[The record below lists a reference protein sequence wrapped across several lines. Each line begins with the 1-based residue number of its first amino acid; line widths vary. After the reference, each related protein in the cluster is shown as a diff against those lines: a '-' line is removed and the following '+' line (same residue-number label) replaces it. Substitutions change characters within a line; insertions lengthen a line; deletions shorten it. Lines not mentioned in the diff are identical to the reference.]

1 MFIYIYKKH
10 DTLKNQENPV
20 TFLFT
25 KSQTFYVKRFFMKFL
40 KLAFIYT
47 KIMTLCVTW
56 IFYIQNP
63 DTSKKAGRSVLRLFF
78 IQKIL
83 TFCNTRFSWNF
94 WSWRGGGVFI
104 YKNNTL
110 CVQFLYAKK
119 CTFRYFLYTKK
130 KTFCVI
136 FLYAKTIHFNIH
148 LYLQFM
154 VFHIL
159 IPTYKLTYNHINHI
173 NK

>member
-10 DTLKNQENPV
+10 DTLKNQEISV

-25 KSQTFYVKRFFMKFL
+25 KSQTLYVKRFFMKFL

-56 IFYIQNP
+56 IFIYKIQ
-63 DTSKKAGRSVLRLFF
+63 TLRRKQNDLRYGCFYT
-78 IQKIL
+78 KIL
-83 TFCNTRFSWNF
+83 TLCNTRFSWNF